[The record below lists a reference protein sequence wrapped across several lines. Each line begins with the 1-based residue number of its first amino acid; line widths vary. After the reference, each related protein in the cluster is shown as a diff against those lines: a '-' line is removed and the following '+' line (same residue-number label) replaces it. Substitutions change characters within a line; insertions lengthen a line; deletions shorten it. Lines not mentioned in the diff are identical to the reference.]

1 MTIQDSLIRV
11 KKAISDCLVWL
22 NFLRPRQQFFS
33 HCGTLYF
40 ELSEKLYHLKNSQ
53 SSSIFMEYCKLLH
66 QNRLSLLENNW
77 CESSHYIFAD

>member
-22 NFLRPRQQFFS
+22 NSLRPRQQFFS

-40 ELSEKLYHLKNSQ
+40 ELSDKL
-53 SSSIFMEYCKLLH
+53 
-66 QNRLSLLENNW
+66 
-77 CESSHYIFAD
+77 